1 MNLLPHI
8 EKFRHRFAEL
18 ETALSDPKVFDN
30 PQRAQELSREYSRLK
45 ELIAVGDSY
54 KKTLADLEE
63 NRSLLKNE
71 SSDLEMAQ
79 MARDEIARLEAE
91 EKKLSQQ
98 IQFGLVPPNR
108 TDSRNTIIEI
118 RAGAGGSESALFA
131 ADLYRMYSRY
141 AEAHG
146 WKIESMDSSPSD
158 LGGFKEI
165 VFSVMGTDV
174 FKRLKYES
182 GVHRVQRVPA
192 TEAQG
197 RIHTSTATVA
207 VLPEAEEV
215 DIEIKPEDIEINRCR
230 ASGKGGQGVNTT
242 DSAVQIQHKPSGLI
256 VRCADER
263 SQHKNREK
271 AMKVLRSRLLEAK
284 TAEENA
290 KYAAHRKQQVG
301 TGERNEKIRT
311 YNFPQNRVTDHLIES
326 KARVNTH
333 WPKPLPENENLC
345 PIETLGDAVHAERC
359 FDFLQSSRYVELD
372 VDIWKLAF
380 DTLGKQKDAWQTA
393 LALMRFTHE
402 YITYV
407 PNSTNAH
414 THVRDVIANRCG
426 VCQDFAHFMTGLC
439 RSVNIPTRYIS
450 GYLATEIA
458 SATHAWVEIY
468 LPKIGWRALDPTH
481 NCQVSET
488 YVKIGHGRDY
498 ADVPPVSGNYHGTL
512 ERTMRVE
519 VKITPLNK
527 PAQVPPAKDEGS
539 SQEQQSAQQSQ
550 TQTAA

>member
-8 EKFRHRFAEL
+8 EKFRQRYAEL

-30 PQRAQELSREYSRLK
+30 PQRAQEFSREFSRLK
-45 ELIAVGDSY
+45 ELIADGDRY
-54 KKTLADLEE
+54 QKTLADLDE
-63 NRSLLKNE
+63 NRALLKGE
-71 SSDLEMAQ
+71 LPDSEMGQ
-79 MARDEIARLEAE
+79 MAKDEIARLEAE
-91 EKKLSQQ
+91 ERNLSQR
-98 IQFGLVPPNR
+98 IQFGLVPPNP

-141 AEAHG
+141 AEARG
-146 WKIESMDSSPSD
+146 WKIETMDSNPSD

-165 VFSVMGTDV
+165 VFSVTGTDV

-215 DIEIKPEDIEINRCR
+215 DIEIKPEDVEINVCR

-263 SQHKNREK
+263 SQQKNRVK

-311 YNFPQNRVTDHLIES
+311 YNFPQNRVTDHRIELTLYNLANVIEGDLDGLIDPLM
-326 KARVNTH
+326 TH
-333 WPKPLPENENLC
+333 DLE
-345 PIETLGDAVHAERC
+345 ER
-359 FDFLQSSRYVELD
+359 
-372 VDIWKLAF
+372 LA
-380 DTLGKQKDAWQTA
+380 
-393 LALMRFTHE
+393 
-402 YITYV
+402 
-407 PNSTNAH
+407 
-414 THVRDVIANRCG
+414 
-426 VCQDFAHFMTGLC
+426 GL
-439 RSVNIPTRYIS
+439 
-450 GYLATEIA
+450 
-458 SATHAWVEIY
+458 
-468 LPKIGWRALDPTH
+468 K
-481 NCQVSET
+481 
-488 YVKIGHGRDY
+488 
-498 ADVPPVSGNYHGTL
+498 
-512 ERTMRVE
+512 M
-519 VKITPLNK
+519 
-527 PAQVPPAKDEGS
+527 
-539 SQEQQSAQQSQ
+539 
-550 TQTAA
+550 